1 MSKVAITQTVHQ
13 AWVDYVGIKLHFSNP
28 AFVWTPEWRSSK
40 LGPDQLRARN
50 DAAKFAEFVAKVKPR
65 EERIQYLVSAFLDN
79 PQAWIG
85 DVMTDDAKERH
96 KARKRRVQ
104 AFAINFPS
112 ECQAIAEYANKK
124 QISLRSL
131 LTEGSPPAILKASK
145 GILGGVSDETL
156 AVFDRVF
163 KFAGIV
169 ETSDPLWQR
178 RALALRKYSTF
189 LIVDKSV
196 IKEGM
201 EKLAEIKSSNGQNR
215 NINQTKEETKTC
227 HLPI

>member
-1 MSKVAITQTVHQ
+1 MGNVAITQTVHQ

-28 AFVWTPEWRSSK
+28 AFVWTPEWKSAR

-50 DAAKFAEFVAKVKPR
+50 DAGKFSEFVSKVKPR
-65 EERIQYLVSAFLDN
+65 DERIQYLVSAFLEN
-79 PQAWIG
+79 PETWIG
-85 DVMTDDAKERH
+85 DILSDDAKERH

-112 ECQAIAEYANKK
+112 ECQAIAEYANKN
-124 QISLRSL
+124 QISLRNL
-131 LTEGSPPAILKASK
+131 LTDGSPPAILKASK

-156 AVFDRVF
+156 SVFDRVF

-189 LIVDKSV
+189 LNADVSV

-215 NINQTKEETKTC
+215 IINQPMKETKLC
-227 HLPI
+227 RLPI